1 MDKKSFQNYFESFYQ
16 CAFNNVLS
24 YACSIEPVGQAPA
37 QEPQSIHLSASIS
50 NLPSPMLIAPTGHCA
65 SQAPQHTH
73 EYEI

>member
-1 MDKKSFQNYFESFYQ
+1 MDNKK
-16 CAFNNVLS
+16 AFKITLKAFIVSDDTLY

-73 EYEI
+73 ASEI